1 MFFCWEVDVANI
13 LNLFN
18 LIMKNKTIFYTILIF
33 LLIGNIF
40 MVSCDY
46 GELGLS
52 SDYEGTEEEEKES
65 SGAPSEFS
73 NEEFFLEMKSKQKD
87 KNPLNDINI
96 RRAIFYAIDRNKI
109 VEVLLGDYGLVLD
122 SLFGKNSD
130 YNFTAWS
137 QYYYDLDKAKEHL
150 KMAGYSLSDPLYI
163 TIGTNEESESRK
175 IIEELIKEDLEKV
188 GINIWIF
195 NKSSKDWYIDYV
207 KNGNYELGVWALY
220 TYDGENIEN
229 YFCSEKIPPLET
241 NDNTY
246 CNNFYWYNNTEFD
259 AILRKFNR
267 EEDSEKKIEL
277 SKEFQDILAEDA
289 VILPLY
295 SRIFSIAYNNR
306 IDGIKLNIEDGNFLE
321 NIGDWDI
328 INGSGEADS
337 KEVVVGYQH
346 EPYVLNPFIHEN
358 SFKGYMSSL
367 IIKGLWEV
375 NKEGEYIPLLVEEL
389 SVDNTEDDIK
399 HTLSANI
406 KLKDDIYWQ
415 DGSPITAE
423 DIRATWESVIGD
435 ESIAYDNSDYQNI
448 KDIEIVNEKEF
459 NIIFEQYFDNWK
471 GLFTIIF
478 PKDKLK
484 GNQLS
489 YLFEN
494 NIFGCG
500 PYKIKNWVKE
510 EYIILE
516 KNEYYF
522 GDEPEIDSIKFLF
535 NSDINYLIS
544 LLKNGEVDI
553 LSIPADLSLMEEL
566 EEDEDINLLIEQGN
580 LWEHLAL
587 CLKPR

>member
-1 MFFCWEVDVANI
+1 MFFCWEVDIANI
-13 LNLFN
+13 LNFFN

-52 SDYEGTEEEEKES
+52 TDYEGTEEEEKGGS
-65 SGAPSEFS
+65 SAPPEFS
-73 NEEFFLEMKSKQKD
+73 NEEFFLEMKNKQKD
-87 KNPLNDINI
+87 KNPLNDINV
-96 RRAIFYAIDRNKI
+96 RKAIFYAIDRNKI
-109 VEVLLGDYGLVLD
+109 VEALLGDYGLVKN
-122 SLFGKNSD
+122 SLFGKNSN
-130 YNFTAWS
+130 YNYTAWS

-246 CNNFYWYNNTEFD
+246 CNNFYWYDNKEFD

-267 EEDSEKKIEL
+267 EEDSEKKKEL
-277 SKEFQDILAEDA
+277 SKDLQDILAEDA

-328 INGSGEADS
+328 IDGSEEDS
-337 KEVVVGYQH
+337 IEIVVGYQH

-367 IIKGLWEV
+367 IIKGLWEI
-375 NKEGEYIPLLVEEL
+375 NEEGEYIPLLVEEL
-389 SVDNTEDDIK
+389 SGDSTEDDIK

-459 NIIFEQYFDNWK
+459 DIIFEQYFDNWK
-471 GLFTIIF
+471 ELFTIIF
-478 PKDKLK
+478 PKDKLEGK
-484 GNQLS
+484 QLS

>member
-1 MFFCWEVDVANI
+1 MFFCWEIDIANI

-40 MVSCDY
+40 IVSCDY

-52 SDYEGTEEEEKES
+52 PGYEGTREEEEES
-65 SGAPSEFS
+65 SSAPSEFS
-73 NEEFFLEMKSKQKD
+73 SEEFFLEMKSKQKD
-87 KNPLNDINI
+87 KNPLNDINV

-109 VEVLLGDYGLVLD
+109 VETLLGDYGLVLN

-130 YNFTAWS
+130 YHYTAWS
-137 QYYYDLDKAKEHL
+137 KYYYDLDKAKEHL
-150 KMAGYSLSDPLYI
+150 KMAGYSLSNPLYI

-207 KNGNYELGVWALY
+207 KNGNYELGIWALY
-220 TYDGENIEN
+220 TYDGKNIEN

-246 CNNFYWYNNTEFD
+246 CNNFYWYDSKEFNST
-259 AILRKFNR
+259 LRKFNK
-267 EEDSEKKIEL
+267 EEDLEEKKEL
-277 SKEFQDILAEDA
+277 SKDLQGILAEDA

-328 INGSGEADS
+328 IDRSEEDS
-337 KEVVVGYQH
+337 IEIVVGYQH

-367 IIKGLWEV
+367 IIKGLWEI
-375 NKEGEYIPLLVEEL
+375 NEKGEYVPLLVKELYKEDNEE
-389 SVDNTEDDIK
+389 DIK
-399 HTLSANI
+399 YNLSANI

-423 DIRATWESVIGD
+423 DIRATWESVIRD

-484 GNQLS
+484 GKQLS

-494 NIFGCG
+494 NIFSCG

-510 EYIILE
+510 EYIVLE

>member
-1 MFFCWEVDVANI
+1 MFFCWEVDIANI
-13 LNLFN
+13 LNFFN

-52 SDYEGTEEEEKES
+52 TDYEGTEEEEKGGS
-65 SGAPSEFS
+65 SAPPEFS

-87 KNPLNDINI
+87 KNPLNDINV
-96 RRAIFYAIDRNKI
+96 RKAIFYAIDRNKI
-109 VEVLLGDYGLVLD
+109 VEALLGDYGLVKN
-122 SLFGKNSD
+122 SLFGKNSN
-130 YNFTAWS
+130 YNYTAWS

-246 CNNFYWYNNTEFD
+246 CNNFYWYDNKEFD

-267 EEDSEKKIEL
+267 EEDSEKKKEL
-277 SKEFQDILAEDA
+277 SKDLQDILAEDA

-328 INGSGEADS
+328 IDGSEEDS
-337 KEVVVGYQH
+337 IEIVVGYQH

-367 IIKGLWEV
+367 IIKGLWEI
-375 NKEGEYIPLLVEEL
+375 NEEGEYIPLLVEEL
-389 SVDNTEDDIK
+389 SGDSTEDDIK

-459 NIIFEQYFDNWK
+459 DIIFEQYFDNWK
-471 GLFTIIF
+471 ELFTIIF
-478 PKDKLK
+478 PKDKLEGK
-484 GNQLS
+484 QLS

-522 GDEPEIDSIKFLF
+522 GDEPKIDSIKFLF

>member
-1 MFFCWEVDVANI
+1 MFFCWEVDIANI

-40 MVSCDY
+40 MISCDY

-52 SDYEGTEEEEKES
+52 SDYEGTGEEEKENS
-65 SGAPSEFS
+65 SAPLEFS
-73 NEEFFLEMKSKQKD
+73 NEEFFLEMKSKQID
-87 KNPLNDINI
+87 KNPLNDINV

-109 VEVLLGDYGLVLD
+109 IEALLGDYGLVLN

-130 YNFTAWS
+130 YHYTAWS
-137 QYYYDLDKAKEHL
+137 KYYYDLDKAKEHL

-229 YFCSEKIPPLET
+229 YFSSEKIPPLET

-246 CNNFYWYNNTEFD
+246 CNNFYWYDNKEFNST
-259 AILRKFNR
+259 LKKFNR
-267 EEDSEKKIEL
+267 EKDSEKKKEL
-277 SKEFQDILAEDA
+277 SKDLQDILAEDA

-295 SRIFSIAYNNR
+295 SRIFSIAYNNK

-328 INGSGEADS
+328 IDGSEEDS
-337 KEVVVGYQH
+337 IEIVVGYQH

-367 IIKGLWEV
+367 IIKGLWEI
-375 NKEGEYIPLLVEEL
+375 NEEGEYIPLLVEEL
-389 SVDNTEDDIK
+389 YKEDSEDDIK

-415 DGSPITAE
+415 DGSPIKAE

-484 GNQLS
+484 GKQLS

-494 NIFGCG
+494 SIFGCG

-522 GDEPEIDSIKFLF
+522 GNETKIDSIKFLF